1 MRALTIVKVFD
12 HEVRTACGSGRL
24 MLSLNKF
31 FESEINRPLPQ
42 AVLTSHSKLEK
53 QRSAININRLS
64 VYAAPFFGS
73 QQQCECGNFFGC
85 DHSILRAHAFE
96 GLDCLVSRDASSG

>member
-73 QQQCECGNFFGC
+73 QQQCECGNFFRR
-85 DHSILRAHAFE
+85 DQTILRTRPLKCIQSLLR
-96 GLDCLVSRDASSG
+96 GLAGFR